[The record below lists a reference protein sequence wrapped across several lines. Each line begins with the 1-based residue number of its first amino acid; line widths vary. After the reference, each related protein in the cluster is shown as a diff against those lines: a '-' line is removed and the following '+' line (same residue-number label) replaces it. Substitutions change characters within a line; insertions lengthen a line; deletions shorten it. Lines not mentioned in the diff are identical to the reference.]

1 MAEVGRTA
9 VQLYRDCLRLVKHMA
24 GNSAKGHHLKA
35 LVGSEFRKN
44 MDEQDEE
51 KVANLKT
58 KCVTCGCRRR
68 RCCCRCHGGY
78 DSRFSCCH
86 APSDT

>member
-51 KVANLKT
+51 KVANLKEHVA
-58 KCVTCGCRRR
+58 KELVSEVAKECR
-68 RCCCRCHGGY
+68 
-78 DSRFSCCH
+78 
-86 APSDT
+86 